1 MLFQSACK
9 GSIAGENR
17 NMWRRRKMVLLV
29 IDMQKGLVSE
39 DLYAFDTFMDRTV
52 RLIDTARKNKVEVI
66 FVRHDAGPD
75 SGMSAGDEDFEII
88 DEIKPREGEKV
99 FTKTINSCFGSKAFK
114 EYVEKLEDKRLMI
127 IGLQTNYCIDCTVKS
142 AFERG
147 FEVIIPE
154 GTNSTFDNDYMSGET
169 TVRYY
174 NEDVWEELVEAVT
187 IEEAAA
193 LLEE

>member
-1 MLFQSACK
+1 
-9 GSIAGENR
+9 
-17 NMWRRRKMVLLV
+17 MVLLV

-88 DEIKPREGEKV
+88 DEIKPKEGEKV
-99 FTKTINSCFGSKAFK
+99 FNKTINSCFGSKAFK